1 MEIFNDVITRYM
13 KMGAGQF
20 LKDFRRDY
28 HVKKSLALRKSLFI
42 RKEKARKRQMKVHLP
57 LIEQDRSPR
66 KRSSHIRLLALVN
79 EVKGDISTLYTKAE
93 LQHLCNAYKV
103 RCSTTWN
110 KAKLAKALVQAIPAY
125 DHIPY
130 HQMTST
136 YTVERCERE
145 GAPNQVPAL
154 RLRRL

>member
-1 MEIFNDVITRYM
+1 M
-13 KMGAGQF
+13 KMEAGQF
-20 LKDFRRDY
+20 LKDFLRDY

-66 KRSSHIRLLALVN
+66 KRSSHILLLALVN
-79 EVKGDISTLYTKAE
+79 EVKGDFSTLYTKAE

-110 KAKLAKALVQAIPAY
+110 KAKLAIYKRLWSRRFL
-125 DHIPY
+125 H
-130 HQMTST
+130 MTISLT
-136 YTVERCERE
+136 IK
-145 GAPNQVPAL
+145 
-154 RLRRL
+154 